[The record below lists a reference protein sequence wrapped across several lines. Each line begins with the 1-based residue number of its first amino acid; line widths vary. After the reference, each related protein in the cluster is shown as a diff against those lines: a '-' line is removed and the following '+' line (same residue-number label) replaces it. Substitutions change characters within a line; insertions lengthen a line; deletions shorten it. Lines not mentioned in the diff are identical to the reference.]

1 MIAIDVSRDPEFDR
15 DEVLEDPLDV
25 LRTCSSLV
33 SITHESYFLNSSFA
47 LFEKPSEEI
56 VVLAHYSVKEY
67 LISDRIKRG
76 QAARYSLHAAL
87 CHGAIAAACLGYLN
101 QFQEPELITDR
112 ALQEFKLARYSAKFW
127 SRHVRKA
134 DDQEAEVNN
143 LACRLLSTEN
153 PAYFIWMRINHPDR
167 EFRWNHYPG
176 STTNILPLYYASMLG
191 LEKVV
196 SLFLSGNADPNARGG
211 ECDNALQ
218 AASTKGHDRIVKI
231 LLSAG
236 AKVNAKGGKYGYA
249 LLAALKCGHEH
260 TTKVLIEAGAT
271 YSHSK
276 GQSIGHLCIRNL
288 DANVEMLRFLH
299 KSGIDLRK
307 KDKGGRTLLHAA
319 AIEGCLNDELQE
331 YLANIV
337 GLEMVDQDKSG
348 RDALYYVT
356 KRHEEEEFMAILGGD
371 VHGDAGIAALGRM
384 VEIMELTLKQLVA

>member
-1 MIAIDVSRDPEFDR
+1 LRKTLQKLPSTLDKTYERILTSISEEYADYAIRILQWLAFSERPLSLEELAEVIAIDVSRDPEFDR

-25 LRTCSSLV
+25 LRICSSLV

-134 DDQEAEVNN
+134 DDQEVEVNN

-176 STTNILPLYYASMLG
+176 STTNILPLYCASMLG

-276 GQSIGHLCIRNL
+276 GQSIGNLCIRNL

-307 KDKGGRTLLHAA
+307 KDRGAGRYCTL
-319 AIEGCLNDELQE
+319 
-331 YLANIV
+331 
-337 GLEMVDQDKSG
+337 
-348 RDALYYVT
+348 
-356 KRHEEEEFMAILGGD
+356 
-371 VHGDAGIAALGRM
+371 
-384 VEIMELTLKQLVA
+384 QL